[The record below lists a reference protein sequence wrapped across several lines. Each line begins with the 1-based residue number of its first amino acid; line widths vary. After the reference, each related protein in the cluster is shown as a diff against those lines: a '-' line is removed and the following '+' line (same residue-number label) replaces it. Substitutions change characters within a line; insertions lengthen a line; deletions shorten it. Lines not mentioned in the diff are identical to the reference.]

1 MPSFA
6 SLLAI
11 PSSVTLRFIRSYNA
25 SLINGFE
32 TDFAPTLA
40 SGAKFNLTNTTAY
53 ALTLD
58 NGEKLGTNPY
68 ASKTVANTLLTA
80 GATGGSLSVTSS
92 EITADINNLQ
102 ANTGAQGG
110 KVSITA
116 TDGTNVVVVATGTW
130 GFSIVP

>member
-11 PSSVTLRFIRSYNA
+11 PSSVNLKFIRSYNA
-25 SLINGFE
+25 ELINGFE
-32 TDFAPTLA
+32 IDFAPTLA
-40 SGAKFNLTNTTAY
+40 SGAKFNLSNGTAY
-53 ALTLD
+53 TLTLD
-58 NGEKLGTNPY
+58 NGETIATNPY
-68 ASKTVANTLLTA
+68 TYRTVVNTLLTA

-92 EITADINNLQ
+92 EITADIPNLQ
-102 ANTGAQGG
+102 ANTGATSG

-130 GFSIVP
+130 SVSTVP